1 MEKLT
6 IKEFQDKS
14 NIEIIEEL
22 MKKNNGYITSKE
34 LDMFDIHRMYLSIMQ
49 EKGIIEKVASGI
61 YIDTNKIEDNYY
73 VFGLSMPNVIYSH
86 MTALYFHGLSIKA
99 PTDVYDITVKRSY
112 NSIHLRKHNVFYV
125 GNDVYGLGITEIE
138 TPMGNKVKVYDVERC
153 ICDIIRS
160 KSRMDLELI
169 KHSVKEYIKRKDKD
183 LVKLSLYAEK
193 LGIKLYDKEFVEK
206 LAEDT
211 GLSEK
216 YIEDNEQKRTFLE
229 ILNNGYYSGLN
240 NSDDLFIKESEL
252 IEEVANN
259 ESCVIVGRCAD
270 FILKDKENVL
280 KIFIDSSIQDK
291 INRATEYYKLDK
303 NKAEKEITRINKLRA
318 NHYKYYTEK
327 EWKDPANY
335 DICINSDS
343 IGIESAADLICELAN
358 KKACL

>member
-86 MTALYFHGLSIKA
+86 MTALYFHSLSIKA

-138 TPMGNKVKVYDVERC
+138 TPIGNKVKAYDVERC

-193 LGIKLYDKEFVEK
+193 LGIKDVVMDY
-206 LAEDT
+206 
-211 GLSEK
+211 
-216 YIEDNEQKRTFLE
+216 
-229 ILNNGYYSGLN
+229 
-240 NSDDLFIKESEL
+240 
-252 IEEVANN
+252 
-259 ESCVIVGRCAD
+259 VGMMY
-270 FILKDKENVL
+270 E
-280 KIFIDSSIQDK
+280 
-291 INRATEYYKLDK
+291 
-303 NKAEKEITRINKLRA
+303 
-318 NHYKYYTEK
+318 
-327 EWKDPANY
+327 
-335 DICINSDS
+335 
-343 IGIESAADLICELAN
+343 
-358 KKACL
+358 

>member
-73 VFGLSMPNVIYSH
+73 VFDLSMPNVIYSH

-193 LGIKLYDKEFVEK
+193 LGIKD
-206 LAEDT
+206 
-211 GLSEK
+211 
-216 YIEDNEQKRTFLE
+216 
-229 ILNNGYYSGLN
+229 
-240 NSDDLFIKESEL
+240 
-252 IEEVANN
+252 
-259 ESCVIVGRCAD
+259 VIMDYVGMMY
-270 FILKDKENVL
+270 E
-280 KIFIDSSIQDK
+280 
-291 INRATEYYKLDK
+291 
-303 NKAEKEITRINKLRA
+303 
-318 NHYKYYTEK
+318 
-327 EWKDPANY
+327 
-335 DICINSDS
+335 
-343 IGIESAADLICELAN
+343 
-358 KKACL
+358 

>member
-49 EKGIIEKVASGI
+49 EKKLIKKVATGI

-193 LGIKLYDKEFVEK
+193 LGIKDVVMDY
-206 LAEDT
+206 
-211 GLSEK
+211 
-216 YIEDNEQKRTFLE
+216 
-229 ILNNGYYSGLN
+229 
-240 NSDDLFIKESEL
+240 
-252 IEEVANN
+252 
-259 ESCVIVGRCAD
+259 VGMMY
-270 FILKDKENVL
+270 E
-280 KIFIDSSIQDK
+280 
-291 INRATEYYKLDK
+291 
-303 NKAEKEITRINKLRA
+303 
-318 NHYKYYTEK
+318 
-327 EWKDPANY
+327 
-335 DICINSDS
+335 
-343 IGIESAADLICELAN
+343 
-358 KKACL
+358 

>member
-49 EKGIIEKVASGI
+49 EKELIKKVATGI

-73 VFGLSMPNVIYSH
+73 VFGLSMPNIIYSH

-193 LGIKLYDKEFVEK
+193 LGIKDVVMDY
-206 LAEDT
+206 
-211 GLSEK
+211 
-216 YIEDNEQKRTFLE
+216 
-229 ILNNGYYSGLN
+229 
-240 NSDDLFIKESEL
+240 
-252 IEEVANN
+252 
-259 ESCVIVGRCAD
+259 VGMMY
-270 FILKDKENVL
+270 E
-280 KIFIDSSIQDK
+280 
-291 INRATEYYKLDK
+291 
-303 NKAEKEITRINKLRA
+303 
-318 NHYKYYTEK
+318 
-327 EWKDPANY
+327 
-335 DICINSDS
+335 
-343 IGIESAADLICELAN
+343 
-358 KKACL
+358 

>member
-86 MTALYFHGLSIKA
+86 MTALYFHCLSIKA

-193 LGIKLYDKEFVEK
+193 LGIKD
-206 LAEDT
+206 
-211 GLSEK
+211 
-216 YIEDNEQKRTFLE
+216 
-229 ILNNGYYSGLN
+229 
-240 NSDDLFIKESEL
+240 
-252 IEEVANN
+252 
-259 ESCVIVGRCAD
+259 VIMDYVGMMY
-270 FILKDKENVL
+270 E
-280 KIFIDSSIQDK
+280 
-291 INRATEYYKLDK
+291 
-303 NKAEKEITRINKLRA
+303 
-318 NHYKYYTEK
+318 
-327 EWKDPANY
+327 
-335 DICINSDS
+335 
-343 IGIESAADLICELAN
+343 
-358 KKACL
+358 